1 MRGESEFYPVPR
13 AFPLLS
19 SARFRLLSETA
30 DPQRPAGLYAPL
42 FAGWGRLLNLPGRL
56 LCLLQFFQ
64 IRDHIGDF

>member
-42 FAGWGRLLNLPGRL
+42 FAGWGRLLKSPWPPVVPASILPNP
-56 LCLLQFFQ
+56 
-64 IRDHIGDF
+64 

>member
-42 FAGWGRLLNLPGRL
+42 LQAGVG
-56 LCLLQFFQ
+56 F
-64 IRDHIGDF
+64 

>member
-19 SARFRLLSETA
+19 SAGFAYCLKQLIHSVPQAFMLRFLQLGSA
-30 DPQRPAGLYAPL
+30 
-42 FAGWGRLLNLPGRL
+42 FKSPGRL